1 MNLITV
7 GSNKFIMLS
16 ATFCAVL
23 FALSQNAS
31 AARHPLP
38 PDFVSVPDG
47 GATVML
53 LGVALGALGLARGL
67 LQR

>member
-1 MNLITV
+1 MKLSTV
-7 GSNKFIMLS
+7 GSNKFTMLS

-31 AARHPLP
+31 AARVTEPPL
-38 PDFVSVPDG
+38 SVPDG
-47 GATVML
+47 GATIML

-67 LQR
+67 LKR